1 MGAFNTL
8 VAETTCPSCGKKAI
22 FEIQFKFGDT
32 WQYHYT
38 IGEKLRWGGNDK
50 GFPNLPNA
58 KIEGV
63 GGPCPYCKEDCMD
76 FDISLKY
83 DEISG
88 VEPAKWELKE

>member
-1 MGAFNTL
+1 VAKKPFLKFSLSL
-8 VAETTCPSCGKKAI
+8 VIHGSIIIQLAKSYVGEGTT
-22 FEIQFKFGDT
+22 
-32 WQYHYT
+32 
-38 IGEKLRWGGNDK
+38 K
-50 GFPNLPNA
+50 GSPTCRTP